1 MSNAVLEDPIMR
13 QQVMPMTVPTYQ
25 ALGQMGLIEENTE
38 LIRGFIL
45 PKMSKSPRHRIVTQ
59 RIIRVLQKMLRTG
72 YSLWQEQPL
81 TCLDS
86 EPEPDIAIVKGSDED
101 FAHAHPTTAALVI
114 EVSVSTL
121 ERDLEKAFIYAE
133 AGVQEYW
140 LINPEQQH
148 AVVYTQP
155 GSTGYQIAK
164 TIGLGEI
171 LSPSE
176 FPEIQ
181 ISLSELLR

>member
-1 MSNAVLEDPIMR
+1 MPNAVLEDPIMR

-45 PKMSKSPRHRIVTQ
+45 RKVAKSPRHTTLTQ
-59 RIIRVLQKMLRTG
+59 RLLKWVFRHIPSGYAIRP
-72 YSLWQEQPL
+72 EQPL

-148 AVVYTQP
+148 VVVYTQP

-164 TIGLGEI
+164 TIGLGKI